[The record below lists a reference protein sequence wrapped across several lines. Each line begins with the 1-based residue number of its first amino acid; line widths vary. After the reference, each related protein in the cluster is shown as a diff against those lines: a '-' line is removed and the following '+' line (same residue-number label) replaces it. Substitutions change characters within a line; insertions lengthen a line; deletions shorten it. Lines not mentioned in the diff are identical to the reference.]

1 MSKRSSSRNRHKSSK
16 KRSSPGRKPST
27 HPLKMTVATYPTSDA
42 GGISLARDVDLVKAA
57 VLYADEVEL
66 ISAGASML
74 SGMRN
79 LSDAGAVG
87 LAQVLM
93 ELDDE
98 TLRYVGGDILPDG
111 WRETLLPAMVAISLE
126 PEVLR
131 SLPGGDE
138 ITDDTFAELREAAQ
152 GMDEVT
158 AQLQATAT
166 AMVEASGASEI
177 LPAIDAG
184 IVRLVDLGRAGDEMV
199 EEWAEHMRRL
209 LTDNRSRLLFDD
221 KVGSLI
227 RHLIETEGIETT
239 GLPLKHAGEAAVGSG
254 LIARLP
260 VFVDPPIDEIIQL
273 RSDLQVPLRKY
284 RSAAGRLAN
293 RLHLAPYETGSADEI
308 DDLFRSEVEP
318 ALDELQEGFATHG
331 LIREASRSL
340 GKDVSSLATV
350 GSGAILYMAL
360 NSTAVLDS
368 WAAALV
374 GVGAAGAQALASGK
388 MASAQSK
395 RELESRELFY
405 LYEVNR
411 RL

>member
-1 MSKRSSSRNRHKSSK
+1 
-16 KRSSPGRKPST
+16 
-27 HPLKMTVATYPTSDA
+27 MTVATYPTSDA